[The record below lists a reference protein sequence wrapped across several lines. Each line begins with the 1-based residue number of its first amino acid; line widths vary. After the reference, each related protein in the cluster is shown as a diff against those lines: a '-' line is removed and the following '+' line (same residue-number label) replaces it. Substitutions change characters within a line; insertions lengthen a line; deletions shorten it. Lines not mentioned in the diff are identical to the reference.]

1 MSGLTTARSKRSS
14 GHGSAP
20 PPAGQAA
27 RACAPALA
35 LRARPL
41 RLDLDPPREQV
52 VGKRQHQ
59 EHEEREHAPR
69 RQQQAPQHR
78 VAGEEGD
85 LGRHQDPCQALTVRE
100 TSSMS
105 LFSNDLRRRN
115 RRTRTRPGLR
125 SMSLRSLTSLSSGTF
140 PRLTSTDI
148 SRGRPFCPPATT
160 PRSLIPPTSTP
171 PLRAVVSTKV
181 ISAGGLCR
189 SFASRSWRSCS
200 CAPYPADSCEIFSK
214 SARFSSSAA
223 SARPIAGGKLAKPI
237 NTTNRRTGP
246 AGS

>member
-14 GHGSAP
+14 GQGSAP
-20 PPAGQAA
+20 GAGMI
-27 RACAPALA
+27 RTRTS
-35 LRARPL
+35 RARTL
-41 RLDLDPPREQV
+41 RLELDPPREQV

-59 EHEEREHAPR
+59 EHEERENAPR

-105 LFSNDLRRRN
+105 LFSNDLRRRS

-171 PLRAVVSTKV
+171 SLRAVVSTKV
-181 ISAGGLCR
+181 ISAGGVCR
-189 SFASRSWRSCS
+189 SLASRSWRSCS
-200 CAPYPADSCEIFSK
+200 CAPYPAASRETFSK
-214 SARFSSSAA
+214 SARFSSSAS
-223 SARPIAGGKLAKPI
+223 SARPIAEEKLA
-237 NTTNRRTGP
+237 
-246 AGS
+246 